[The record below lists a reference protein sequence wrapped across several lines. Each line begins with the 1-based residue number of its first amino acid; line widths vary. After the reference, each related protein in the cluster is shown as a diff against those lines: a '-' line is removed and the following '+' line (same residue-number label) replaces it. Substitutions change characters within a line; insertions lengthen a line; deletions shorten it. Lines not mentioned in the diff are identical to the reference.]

1 MIAAGHGGTARA
13 EPASREKSV
22 MKPLAAMMP
31 CRGLLPVAVLGL
43 ALAGCGIGAER
54 EAGGPDDPAPAAAP
68 APAGDRLATAAAPA
82 PGGAATVPAPV
93 PIAANAAPAAAPGPA
108 ADAAATLAHGNA
120 AGATTPQA
128 GSQAGARGDGATE
141 APESSREIVY
151 HVVKGARFFD
161 ILVARIGN
169 REHVVI
175 GETDDM
181 CLDLPDQRDFDGDGR
196 RDALVFR
203 SPRCRGD
210 AAPGVLFFVFA
221 DKTFRLSNPFP
232 GHRPRVER
240 WNGEWSVLAGETRH
254 VLRDGRA
261 VRVNGIGSGGRRG
274 PLSDRSRR

>member
-1 MIAAGHGGTARA
+1 MTAGGHDSTAHA
-13 EPASREKSV
+13 EPASQEESV
-22 MKPLAAMMP
+22 VKPIAATLP
-31 CRGLLPVAVLGL
+31 CRGLLPVAVCVL
-43 ALAGCGIGAER
+43 ALAGCGIDAER
-54 EAGGPDDPAPAAAP
+54 EAGDPDDPAPAVP
-68 APAGDRLATAAAPA
+68 APAGDSLAAAAAPA
-82 PGGAATVPAPV
+82 AGAGAAVPAPV
-93 PIAANAAPAAAPGPA
+93 PAGTNAAPAATPGPA
-108 ADAAATLAHGNA
+108 ADPAATLARGDT
-120 AGATTPQA
+120 AGAATPQA
-128 GSQAGARGDGATE
+128 ESQAAGGGAGVTD
-141 APESSREIVY
+141 APDSSRDIVY

-210 AAPGVLFFVFA
+210 AAPGLLFFVFA
-221 DKTFRLSNPFP
+221 DKTFRLSDPFP

>member
-1 MIAAGHGGTARA
+1 MNSFAAT
-13 EPASREKSV
+13 
-22 MKPLAAMMP
+22 MP
-31 CRGLLPVAVLGL
+31 CRGLLSVVVLGL
-43 ALAGCGIGAER
+43 ALAGCRIDEKR
-54 EAGGPDDPAPAAAP
+54 EARGPADPAPAVAP
-68 APAGDRLATAAAPA
+68 APVGDDPATAATPAPGAGAAAAAPVSADANAATAAAPA
-82 PGGAATVPAPV
+82 PAAYAAT
-93 PIAANAAPAAAPGPA
+93 APARGYA
-108 ADAAATLAHGNA
+108 L
-120 AGATTPQA
+120 GATTPQA
-128 GSQAGARGDGATE
+128 EAQAGAAGVGAID
-141 APESSREIVY
+141 APEPPHDIVY

-169 REHVVI
+169 REHIVI

-210 AAPGVLFFVFA
+210 AAPGLLFFVSA
-221 DKTFRLSNPFP
+221 DTTFRLSNPFP

-261 VRVNGIGSGGRRG
+261 VPVNGVGSAGPRELESGRSPR
-274 PLSDRSRR
+274 